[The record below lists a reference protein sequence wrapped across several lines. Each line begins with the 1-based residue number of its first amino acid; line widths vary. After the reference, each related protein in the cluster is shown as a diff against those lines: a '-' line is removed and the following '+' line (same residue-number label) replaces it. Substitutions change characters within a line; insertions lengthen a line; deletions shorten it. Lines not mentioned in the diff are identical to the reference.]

1 MTRKSPPSPEHL
13 AQLIS
18 ARGGKSGAAA
28 PKTAPPKTVPQGPA
42 RELVCGEIDIRIG
55 RDGTWYYHGSPIG
68 RKRLV
73 KLFASVLKREPD
85 GQYVLETPVEKG
97 RIQVDDV
104 PFVAV
109 ELTTAGAGE
118 ELVLTLRTNL
128 DEFVTVGAGNPI
140 RVASDPETGHPVP
153 YVHVRDGLDARIAR
167 PVYYELVELGMER
180 RHGKDHLYGVW
191 SKGEFFVLGELTEP
205 ELTEQA

>member
-1 MTRKSPPSPEHL
+1 MTKTSPPSPEQLVRHL
-13 AQLIS
+13 TAP
-18 ARGGKSGAAA
+18 GGKSEAA
-28 PKTAPPKTVPQGPA
+28 PQGPA
-42 RELVCGEIDIRIG
+42 RDLICGDIDMRIG

-73 KLFASVLKREPD
+73 KLFASVLKREAN
-85 GQYVLETPVEKG
+85 GQYVLETPVEKA

-109 ELTTAGAGE
+109 ELTATGTGK

-128 DEFVTVGAGNPI
+128 DEFVTVGADNPI
-140 RVASDPETGHPVP
+140 RVAADPKTGHPVP
-153 YVHVRDGLDARIAR
+153 YVYIRDGLEARISR

-180 RHGKDHLYGVW
+180 GRGKDHLYGVW
-191 SKGEFFVLGELTEP
+191 SGGEFFSLGELTEP
-205 ELTEQA
+205 EPTEQA

>member
-1 MTRKSPPSPEHL
+1 MQHL
-13 AQLIS
+13 TGQ
-18 ARGGKSGAAA
+18 GGKSGA
-28 PKTAPPKTVPQGPA
+28 TPPQSAPQGPA
-42 RELVCGEIDIRIG
+42 RDLVCGDIDIRID

-109 ELTTAGAGE
+109 ELSATGASE
-118 ELVLTLRTNL
+118 ELELTLRTNI
-128 DEFVTVGAGNPI
+128 DEFVSVGPENPI
-140 RVASDPETGHPVP
+140 RIAIDPDTGHPLP
-153 YVHVRDGLDARIAR
+153 YVHVRDGLEARIAR

-180 RHGKDHLYGVW
+180 RRGKDHLYGVW
-191 SKGEFFVLGELTEP
+191 SGGEFFVLGALSEHEQTE
-205 ELTEQA
+205 